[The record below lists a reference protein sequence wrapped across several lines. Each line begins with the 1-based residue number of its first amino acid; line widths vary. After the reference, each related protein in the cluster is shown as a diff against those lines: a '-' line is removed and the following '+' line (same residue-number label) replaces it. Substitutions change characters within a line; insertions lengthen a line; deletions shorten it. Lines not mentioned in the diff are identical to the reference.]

1 MGGVRALSTELG
13 LNIYKSLS
21 RIRSKRVFMSLE
33 FRDQI
38 QSIVVKHYSP
48 NSSRSSSPGYV
59 VVGPRPTIIDIMAKA
74 ITTSNLTT
82 SIFNLNALP
91 DTMNA
96 PQTLLRSLRASRQ
109 IPRCTRLTNAPPRR
123 PFTSSFFRRKKQ
135 PSADDPEFV
144 SILDGPPQ
152 LVRVGKRHG
161 PGLLVLGM
169 ILK

>member
-1 MGGVRALSTELG
+1 MT
-13 LNIYKSLS
+13 
-21 RIRSKRVFMSLE
+21 
-33 FRDQI
+33 
-38 QSIVVKHYSP
+38 
-48 NSSRSSSPGYV
+48 
-59 VVGPRPTIIDIMAKA
+59 KA

-82 SIFNLNALP
+82 SSFDLNALP

-123 PFTSSFFRRKKQ
+123 QFTSSFFRRKKQ

-169 ILK
+169 AS